1 MDEFYNRLR
10 IADFLKELSG
20 QTRSN
25 GKKPLRGFDEV
36 VNYSGDAEFSRL
48 INAFADRIS
57 AITNATPEIA
67 RDFLNNIRK
76 VGDQG
81 LKSISLGKE
90 EEHHDNVNS
99 QNRRAEKGLSIGQRV
114 EARAIEADNG
124 ISSGTTRGNTAA
136 GGLSFDAHRSRANPF
151 NAHFGGGGPNPS
163 VNPDAPPITDAASLV
178 DHKLNFMIPQQKIG
192 SLMSLLADQPR
203 REALSQAIQNGN
215 GTDAQAI
222 LPFERKLDES
232 TYAVSSD
239 TRAARKL
246 IKGHNLPDFVA
257 PTKEAVANYLNELGL
272 DGNEIADLVQN
283 GKPSA
288 LTSKHLNGVDPRNLL
303 SKGTKLLMQQSP
315 QANIRRLAN
324 GLGNFDLGST
334 VFLTS
339 ALGQLGIGA
348 AQEGLSNRNIIK
360 GTLTGDWDTW
370 WKGARE
376 VGTGQAIGQGFST
389 VLGKTAAGKGVGAV
403 MSGPVGWGLAG
414 TSAAY
419 AITDEIYKQQFGQGL
434 KEKSLPTAAEKLS
447 INADM
452 QRMQRDNP
460 AMQSYTDTSGMS
472 LPQKTLSI
480 LKDATAPISPWW

>member
-1 MDEFYNRLR
+1 
-10 IADFLKELSG
+10 
-20 QTRSN
+20 
-25 GKKPLRGFDEV
+25 
-36 VNYSGDAEFSRL
+36 
-48 INAFADRIS
+48 
-57 AITNATPEIA
+57 
-67 RDFLNNIRK
+67 
-76 VGDQG
+76 
-81 LKSISLGKE
+81 
-90 EEHHDNVNS
+90 
-99 QNRRAEKGLSIGQRV
+99 
-114 EARAIEADNG
+114 
-124 ISSGTTRGNTAA
+124 
-136 GGLSFDAHRSRANPF
+136 
-151 NAHFGGGGPNPS
+151 PNPK
-163 VNPDAPPITDAASLV
+163 VNPDAPPITDAASLWQ
-178 DHKLNFMIPQQKIG
+178 HKKNFMIPQQKIG

-215 GTDAQAI
+215 GTDAQAS

-246 IKGHNLPDFVA
+246 TKGLNPPDFAA
-257 PTKEAVANYLNELGL
+257 PNKEAVANYLNELGL
-272 DGNEIADLVQN
+272 DGNEIADLVEK

-334 VFLTS
+334 AVLTT

-360 GTLTGDWDTW
+360 GFLNRDWDTW

-376 VGTGQAIGQGFST
+376 VGTGQVMGQTVST

-434 KEKSLPTAAEKLS
+434 KEKSLPTQEEKLQ
-447 INADM
+447 INKDQQEAAAS
-452 QRMQRDNP
+452 NP
-460 AMQSYTDTSGMS
+460 SQQATTDVTGMP
-472 LPQKTLSI
+472 LHQKFGTV
-480 LKDATAPISPWW
+480 LKEVTAPISPWW